1 MTLLVSPV
9 ILSVERRIPSTP
21 TSSIRGVTTNMLHIP
36 VCQLHSCSSTLNT
49 SSTVLRVSVRAIRF
63 WNGREGGYFVQRLH
77 CTCSVY
83 MSKTMTG
90 KGRRVLCYQ
99 AFDVRLSHKKW
110 PSSQSFHPTYHTL
123 HVDSQR
129 WTITECFSEYF
140 PYYKPRSL
148 RRSSRSDMLNFPHIQ
163 FCFCRRM
170 I

>member
-9 ILSVERRIPSTP
+9 ILSVERRIQSTP
-21 TSSIRGVTTNMLHIP
+21 TSSIPGVTTNMLHIP
-36 VCQLHSCSSTLNT
+36 VSQLHSCSSTLNT
-49 SSTVLRVSVRAIRF
+49 SSTVLRVSFRAMRS
-63 WNGREGGYFVQRLH
+63 WNGREGGFFVQVLH

-83 MSKTMTG
+83 MSKTVTG

-99 AFDVRLSHKKW
+99 VFDVRLRHKKW
-110 PSSQSFHPTYHTL
+110 PSSQSFHLTFHTL

-129 WTITECFSEYF
+129 WTITEWFSEHV
-140 PYYKPRSL
+140 PYYKPRCL
-148 RRSSRSDMLNFPHIQ
+148 RRSSRSDLLNFLHNL